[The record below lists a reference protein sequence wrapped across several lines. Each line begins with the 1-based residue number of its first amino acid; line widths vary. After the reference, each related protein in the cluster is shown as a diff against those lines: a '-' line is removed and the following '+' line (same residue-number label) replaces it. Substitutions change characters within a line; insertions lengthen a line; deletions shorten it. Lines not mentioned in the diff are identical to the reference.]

1 MLSDIPGHIL
11 YMPLLNIFNIYW
23 YGITHFCVKNEGLSI
38 NFHLF
43 KAWLKGVLYTP
54 LILSITDIR
63 DSAGRQTNTTE
74 VVNMLESAGI
84 KLVISSVA
92 ILDKLSQV
100 LMTPLN

>member
-1 MLSDIPGHIL
+1 
-11 YMPLLNIFNIYW
+11 MPFVSQNPKKDY
-23 YGITHFCVKNEGLSI
+23 FCVKNEGLSI

-63 DSAGRQTNTTE
+63 DTAGRQTNSTE

-100 LMTPLN
+100 SMTPLN